1 MGEQNHNI
9 APAPLKEPGL
19 SCAAGALE
27 ENFFFLLVDPWIS
40 KNSVIPAF
48 SR

>member
-27 ENFFFLLVDPWIS
+27 EMFFLLVDPRIS

>member
-27 ENFFFLLVDPWIS
+27 ETFFFFFCLWILG
-40 KNSVIPAF
+40 
-48 SR
+48 